1 MRGRTWE
8 GGEIPSLG
16 EIREVSTEGG
26 LDIQNSLGL
35 EQEGQCHTTHAPS
48 RRRNRTHGTHLG
60 DIPLPGSCLTQKY
73 WSCVALCSGCC
84 DLAVGNRDHHK
95 GLNTVVLA

>member
-1 MRGRTWE
+1 MSGRTWE

-35 EQEGQCHTTHAPS
+35 EQEGQCHTTHTLIAEEGIGPMAHTLETFLFPAP
-48 RRRNRTHGTHLG
+48 
-60 DIPLPGSCLTQKY
+60 
-73 WSCVALCSGCC
+73 V
-84 DLAVGNRDHHK
+84 
-95 GLNTVVLA
+95 